1 LPSTGT
7 DAVCA
12 DDAELLSALA
22 AIVASAWQ
30 PASAVKIATW
40 LVARLAGIKD
50 AGCGEA
56 GARRDKGR

>member
-1 LPSTGT
+1 M
-7 DAVCA
+7 
-12 DDAELLSALA
+12 LLKTAYP
-22 AIVASAWQ
+22 IVASAWQ